1 MNYNINSL
9 TQEFSLAIQ
18 RISFLTFTEQLFW
31 FFFRTVIVQGVCSCF
46 SLFNLQGA
54 LRSFA
59 GFYCITSS
67 SVCQELFSNPFELF
81 VIRSSLRDFSL
92 SSELI

>member
-1 MNYNINSL
+1 
-9 TQEFSLAIQ
+9 
-18 RISFLTFTEQLFW
+18 
-31 FFFRTVIVQGVCSCF
+31 
-46 SLFNLQGA
+46 LFNLQGA

-81 VIRSSLRDFSL
+81 VIRSPLSQSLAQQRTHL
-92 SSELI
+92 V